1 MRLQNIDAHI
11 REMIHVLDLDDKH
24 SEYTSRCTL
33 EDLAC
38 LATKEAQE
46 LEHAMREGLMDSIFD
61 ELSDTFGRLLAILIR
76 LENRGYDLEE
86 ILGERFYNKYRT
98 RKPHIFENRTVPI
111 DIEQATWDFAKKAQ
125 P

>member
-46 LEHAMREGLMDSIFD
+46 LEQAMRDGVMSSIFD

-86 ILGERFYNKYRT
+86 IFGERLYDKYRT

-111 DIEQATWDFAKKAQ
+111 DIEQATWESAKKAQ